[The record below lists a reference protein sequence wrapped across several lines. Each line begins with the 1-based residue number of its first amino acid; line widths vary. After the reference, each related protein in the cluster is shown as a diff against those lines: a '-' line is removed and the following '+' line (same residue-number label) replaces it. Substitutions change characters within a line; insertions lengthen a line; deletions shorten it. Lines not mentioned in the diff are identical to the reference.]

1 MACWLQSQVAYD
13 YFRDRFS
20 VEAND
25 PVAQDEQVRRN
36 NSIPQSATGYVSDCT
51 PACKSVYL

>member
-1 MACWLQSQVAYD
+1 MAYD

-25 PVAQDEQVRRN
+25 PVQQDEQVQSDN
-36 NSIPQSATGYVSDCT
+36 NALPSANLELFSCI
-51 PACKSVYL
+51 